1 MKKDNLGFRTEKKE
15 KFKRLYPSITNEDLF
30 YREGNEREMIEM
42 VGFKL
47 GKTTQELLGIIIEL

>member
-30 YREGNEREMIEM
+30 FREGNEREMIEM